1 MTVTPVQV
9 LDALGLLTRS
19 ALTIDQIVKLLN
31 APALTAE
38 QVAAEMNNTDA
49 VIEQQR
55 TDN

>member
-38 QVAAEMNNTDA
+38 QVAAELNNTDA
-49 VIEQQR
+49 VIEEKR
-55 TDN
+55 NDN